1 MLAAIFIEHDDHV
14 VVEEVNHSPSA
25 TVEGDFLIG
34 LEWGRCVFLSHESII
49 PQTPLTARPVFV
61 YYDFYFLTFSLLC
74 A

>member
-1 MLAAIFIEHDDHV
+1 MLATVLVEHPDHV
-14 VVEEVNHSPSA
+14 IGHYVNDTPTA
-25 TVEGDFLIG
+25 TVEGDFLTD
-34 LEWGRCVFLSHESII
+34 LASGRCVFLSHESII